1 MKRLSSFVIAIVVAG
16 GLLFSAAGPAMADE
30 PDPITIATRS
40 EPSIDPHFLYT
51 EPNIGYA
58 KHIYGRL
65 VGRDNQS
72 HREPDLAVSWKA
84 IDDTTWEFNLRKGV
98 KFHDGS
104 EFTAE
109 DVVFS
114 IKRIPNVPNNPGTY
128 AGNLRSITDVKA
140 AGPYK
145 IIIKTD
151 KPNPVLPT
159 QLHNVSI
166 VSKQQVTGASTADF
180 SSGKVAVGTGPYKF
194 VEYVPGDRL
203 VLERFDG
210 YWGTLPA
217 FKRVVFKIVSN
228 DAARVAALLA
238 GDADLIDFVPPTEV
252 AHLTQNKNIKLFK
265 RPADRIIF
273 FHMDS
278 IRDNTPYVKKL
289 DGSPLIPNPLKDP
302 RVRKALSLAINR
314 QAICSRVMEGLA
326 EPESQLVPSGWFGHS
341 PNLKV
346 DPYDPARAKQLLAEA
361 GYPDGFA
368 MTVHGPNDRYVN
380 DYKICQAVA
389 QMFARIGIKVQVE
402 TMPKSVYFGKYVPP
416 DPQFSFAMMGWG
428 TSATCESIHGLMGLL
443 HSYDKAKGLG
453 AYNLGYASPDFDS
466 VAEKAVVIV
475 NDQEREEMLHKAM
488 EIAMNDMAAIPM
500 HTQFTVSAGR
510 QGIDYTV
517 RPDEMTLAYNARPAR

>member
-1 MKRLSSFVIAIVVAG
+1 MKRFLSCVCVFSIAF
-16 GLLFSAAGPAMADE
+16 GLAFLVNGPTMAAE
-30 PDPITIATRS
+30 PGEIIIATRS

-65 VGRDNQS
+65 VGRDNKS

-84 IDDTTWEFNLRKGV
+84 IDNTTWEFTLRKGV

-109 DVVFS
+109 DVIFS
-114 IKRIPNVPNNPGTY
+114 INRIPKVPNNPGTY

-140 AGPYK
+140 LGPYK
-145 IIIKTD
+145 LLIKTD

-166 VSKQQVTGASTADF
+166 VSKRLVTGANTADF
-180 SSGKVAVGTGPYKF
+180 SSGKVAVGTGPYRF
-194 VEYVPGDRL
+194 VEYVPGDHL
-203 VLERFDG
+203 VLERFEG
-210 YWGTLPA
+210 YWGKAPE

-252 AHLTQNKNIKLFK
+252 AHLAKNGKVKLFK
-265 RPADRIIF
+265 RPADRIIY

-278 IRDNTPYVKKL
+278 VRDNTPQIHAL
-289 DGSPLIPNPLKDP
+289 DGSRLEKNPLKDP

-314 QAICSRVMEGLA
+314 RAICDRVMEGLA

-346 DPYDPARAKQLLAEA
+346 DPYDPTKAKELLAEA
-361 GYPDGFA
+361 GYPQGFA

-402 TMPKSVYFGKYVPP
+402 TMPKSVYFGKFVPP
-416 DPQFSFAMMGWG
+416 ESKFSFAMMGWG

-453 AYNLGYASPDFDS
+453 AYNLGYSNPEFDS
-466 VAEKAVVIV
+466 VAEKAVILV
-475 NDQEREEMLHKAM
+475 NNAEREQMLHKAM
-488 EIAMNDMAAIPM
+488 EIAMNETAAIPM

-510 QGIDYTV
+510 LGIDYTV
-517 RPDEMTLAYNARPAR
+517 RPDEMTLAYNARPAH